1 MREHVSAEL
10 IAQCWILYLHGQLSS
25 IVRHSMVDLCVNAT
39 KPPISNTLLLVVGAN
54 ETNDVGV
61 YLS

>member
-25 IVRHSMVDLCVNAT
+25 IVRHSMVDLCENAT
-39 KPPISNTLLLVVGAN
+39 KRPISNTLLSVVGVN
-54 ETNDVGV
+54 ETNGVGL

>member
-39 KPPISNTLLLVVGAN
+39 KPPISNTFGCWCN
-54 ETNDVGV
+54 
-61 YLS
+61 